1 MPRRW
6 RIGNQTLACPSLSGR
21 HRDKITADYA
31 DLGMVEN
38 ESGIGRLDTL
48 GADRRHKMIEGSVKK
63 FRKELN
69 AETAEERAKL
79 LSEQRAAKETLN
91 RVRRA
96 WTSPVDALM
105 RETLGSEKRDTYT
118 RNLERAGQHELEN
131 AIQEA
136 VTTGNRNLAA
146 ACLTRLDSIGEPLME
161 VRPMRRNSPD
171 QLNGRDNRCACA
183 ICLADQIELLRL

>member
-69 AETAEERAKL
+69 AETAKERAKL

-91 RVRRA
+91 LVSVWGPGAQIRFSVPGAERDPPTQGRGRRG
-96 WTSPVDALM
+96 
-105 RETLGSEKRDTYT
+105 LGT
-118 RNLERAGQHELEN
+118 
-131 AIQEA
+131 I
-136 VTTGNRNLAA
+136 
-146 ACLTRLDSIGEPLME
+146 
-161 VRPMRRNSPD
+161 
-171 QLNGRDNRCACA
+171 
-183 ICLADQIELLRL
+183 